1 MREQYPFFRD
11 RDEQTQAIIGEEA
24 VNADL
29 DGEYQKPY
37 AVLTQKRLYCKN
49 EKGNFITDAATL
61 KSAGKGLLPGQNWFL
76 WAVATCA
83 GLALALLCLW
93 YWGMGGQSNTQN
105 AYDEAQQYIEQY
117 TALARSIPEYKQKIE
132 TYENAQKA
140 IEADQ
145 KLWQEKGYDQIS
157 GEMSSL
163 RTQIESTQ
171 ARRDECRSKANN
183 NESMLEHCRQ
193 RLSGLERSLDAARS
207 IVARYAAGIE
217 YKPASPFGLS
227 LSEAQKI
234 VEDHDSL
241 TKRAAELEE
250 ENRQLEEE
258 LTALGSQLRELQ
270 KKQTSN
276 KAQAAAMEEI
286 EGRIQSNRE
295 IMANIDHIYY
305 KNEIKK
311 HEAGQSDYLTAQD
324 TQEKINQFQF
334 SFTALAICVAA
345 VLLLAVLK
353 RVKAAATATWAFALA
368 GFWCA
373 SLSGNIAVPPSLST
387 ALRVLPVL
395 AIPLSVL
402 ALWWNRKKT
411 VFQVVHNTGAFFFT
425 PSVYP
430 AEELKQ
436 FSAQVRR
443 MREGGAD
450 DE

>member
-1 MREQYPFFRD
+1 M
-11 RDEQTQAIIGEEA
+11 
-24 VNADL
+24 
-29 DGEYQKPY
+29 
-37 AVLTQKRLYCKN
+37 
-49 EKGNFITDAATL
+49 
-61 KSAGKGLLPGQNWFL
+61 
-76 WAVATCA
+76 
-83 GLALALLCLW
+83 
-93 YWGMGGQSNTQN
+93 
-105 AYDEAQQYIEQY
+105 
-117 TALARSIPEYKQKIE
+117 
-132 TYENAQKA
+132 
-140 IEADQ
+140 
-145 KLWQEKGYDQIS
+145 
-157 GEMSSL
+157 
-163 RTQIESTQ
+163 
-171 ARRDECRSKANN
+171 
-183 NESMLEHCRQ
+183 
-193 RLSGLERSLDAARS
+193 
-207 IVARYAAGIE
+207 ARYAAGIE

-227 LSEAQKI
+227 LSQAQKI
-234 VEDHDSL
+234 VEDHDSW
-241 TKRAAELEE
+241 TKRAVELEE

-295 IMANIDHIYY
+295 IMANIDHVYY
-305 KNEIKK
+305 RNEIKK

-334 SFTALAICVAA
+334 SFTAMAICVAA